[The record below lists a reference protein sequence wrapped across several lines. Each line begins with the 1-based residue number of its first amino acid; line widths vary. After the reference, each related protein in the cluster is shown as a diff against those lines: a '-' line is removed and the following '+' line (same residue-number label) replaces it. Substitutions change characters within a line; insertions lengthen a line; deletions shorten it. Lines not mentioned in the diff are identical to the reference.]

1 MLTDSPLLPRR
12 PQRSEQPG
20 RMPPAGPLRLGS
32 IAFPAGR
39 AVIPRETAGV
49 PQQSVVWI
57 TDDEIPAPGQA
68 WAALAAQFPSTGLWP
83 LLLSGLYD
91 GSGRPWSSGELEP
104 VSEAAIGELDAEA
117 VLQDGWSGWLVPIRN
132 PWPPGTGPLAPF
144 NPAFPDWPRHSCRRK
159 RTWPPRHPAA
169 LGSGSWPAGD
179 PSTPSV

>member
-1 MLTDSPLLPRR
+1 M
-12 PQRSEQPG
+12 
-20 RMPPAGPLRLGS
+20 
-32 IAFPAGR
+32 
-39 AVIPRETAGV
+39 
-49 PQQSVVWI
+49 WI